1 MPKIVE
7 IFSCLKIIK
16 NFFQFFLISQM
27 KFFVAILAIAAVSF
41 ANGATMVKSP
51 LHKSGGV
58 KNKYLTSAEARDS
71 FHDPASNIV
80 PTSSNWETSS
90 EWSTPTTTYIE
101 PVALPSNIIVY
112 FFKINIRDYC
122 LESLFHWIAIGRSWV

>member
-1 MPKIVE
+1 
-7 IFSCLKIIK
+7 
-16 NFFQFFLISQM
+16 M

-58 KNKYLTSAEARDS
+58 KNKYVTLAEARDS

-122 LESLFHWIAIGRSWV
+122 LESLFHWIAIGRLWV